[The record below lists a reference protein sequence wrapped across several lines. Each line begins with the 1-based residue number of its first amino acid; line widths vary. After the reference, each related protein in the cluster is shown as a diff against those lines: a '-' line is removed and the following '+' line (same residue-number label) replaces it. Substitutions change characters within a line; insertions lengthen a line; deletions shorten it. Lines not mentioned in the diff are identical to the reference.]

1 VKAGC
6 LSDARGTFGPAR
18 IVAGRRGERRI
29 LQPRA
34 GVEFRKGCVR
44 LMLRQIGDTDL
55 DVFPLCLGCNVF
67 GWTVG
72 RDDAFKVLDAY
83 LAAGGNFFDTAD
95 VDWKF
100 KEGNK
105 GGESETIIGEWM
117 RRRRCHDRMVV
128 STKIG
133 ALDGPAGGL
142 TAANI
147 RAKTEDSMRRL
158 GVDVIDRLYAHIDD
172 AETPLEETLS
182 GFDALVR
189 EGKVRYIAASR
200 YDAKRLGGALE
211 ISRNNGLVGYSATQC
226 LYSLVEREYEGTL
239 RPLVEES
246 RIGMMAYYAL
256 AAGFLTGKY
265 RLGGHT
271 DSVRASG
278 PRPGGARS
286 YLDTR
291 GMRLLA
297 ALDEI
302 SSEHGVT
309 VAAVSLAWLLA
320 KPTVT
325 APIASART
333 VGQLNGLL
341 PATRIA
347 LTHDDI
353 RRLDDP
359 SAE

>member
-1 VKAGC
+1 
-6 LSDARGTFGPAR
+6 
-18 IVAGRRGERRI
+18 
-29 LQPRA
+29 
-34 GVEFRKGCVR
+34 
-44 LMLRQIGDTDL
+44 MLRQIGDTDL
-55 DVFPLCLGCNVF
+55 NVFPLCLGCNVF
-67 GWTVG
+67 GWTVDQ
-72 RDDAFKVLDAY
+72 DDAFRVLDAY

-95 VDWKF
+95 VYWKF
-100 KEGNK
+100 KEDNK

-117 RRRRCHDRMVV
+117 RRRRCRDRMIV

-133 ALDGPAGGL
+133 ALDGLTGGL

-147 RAKTEDSMRRL
+147 RAKTADSMRRL
-158 GVDVIDRLYAHIDD
+158 GVDTIDLLYAHTDD
-172 AETPLEETLS
+172 AQTPLEETLG

-200 YDAKRLGGALE
+200 YDANRLGEAFE
-211 ISRNNGLVGYSATQC
+211 ISNKNGFVRYSATQS
-226 LYSLVEREYEGTL
+226 LYSLVERGYEGTL
-239 RPLVEES
+239 KSLVEKS

-256 AAGFLTGKY
+256 GAGFLTGKY
-265 RLGGHT
+265 RPGVHT
-271 DSVRASG
+271 DSVRANG

-291 GMRLLA
+291 GIRLLA
-297 ALDEI
+297 TLDEI

-309 VAAVSLAWLLA
+309 VAAVSLAWLMA

-333 VGQLNGLL
+333 VGQLDGLL

-347 LTHDDI
+347 LTHDDM
-353 RRLDDP
+353 RRLDES